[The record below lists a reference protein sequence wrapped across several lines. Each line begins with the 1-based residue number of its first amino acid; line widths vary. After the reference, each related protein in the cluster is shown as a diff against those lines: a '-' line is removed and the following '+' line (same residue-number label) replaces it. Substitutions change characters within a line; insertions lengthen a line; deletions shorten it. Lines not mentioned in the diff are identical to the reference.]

1 MGPVTKTVRA
11 LAGMTAALLACGA
24 QASLLQNGSFE
35 DTVSGVGG
43 GFSHCYLGGDCSATE
58 VSGWSGNTPLISS
71 YSGPWGGPSSL
82 GNWNAGF
89 GSLLIGLQNLTYIE
103 QSLTLAA
110 GTYQL
115 SWFDAGRA
123 GYSPANYNVSFD
135 GTVLQS
141 LHTNTYQAW
150 GQHTLSFHADGNG
163 VLRFGGNTV
172 GVDGTAFVD
181 NVSLSLVSLDTVPV
195 PEPSSA
201 ALLGLGLAGV
211 AATRRRAKR
220 G

>member
-1 MGPVTKTVRA
+1 
-11 LAGMTAALLACGA
+11 MTAALVACGA

-35 DTVSGVGG
+35 DTVGGVGG
-43 GFSHCYLGGDCSATE
+43 GFSHCYLGGDCSATA
-58 VSGWSGNTPLISS
+58 VSGWSGNAPLISS
-71 YSGPWGGPSSL
+71 SSSPWGGPNQL
-82 GNWNAGF
+82 GNWNPGF
-89 GSLLIGLQNLTYIE
+89 GSLLIGLQNLMYIE

-141 LHTNTYQAW
+141 LHTNVYQAW
-150 GQHTLSFHADGNG
+150 GQHTLTFHADGDG

-172 GVDGTAFVD
+172 GADGTAFVD
-181 NVSLSLVSLDTVPV
+181 NVSLNLVSLDTVPV

-211 AATRRRAKR
+211 AATRRRATQR